1 MFEKIQNDY
10 IQAMKNKET
19 LKKSALNYLIAQIKN
34 KKIELQRDP
43 NDEEIISIIKKEVKS
58 LNEAISFLEKANKPE
73 ELQEEKEKKLI
84 LEHYLPATLNEEQTK
99 TLIVATISK
108 LNITD
113 LKTQRGLLM
122 KELMATHKAELDTAL
137 LNSLINTMLY
147 SFIYIQIQDEKN
159 KNPDYLITITLTTWK
174 YFFCSRC

>member
-1 MFEKIQNDY
+1 MFEKIQKDY
-10 IQAMKNKET
+10 IWAMKNKET

-43 NDEEIISIIKKEVKS
+43 NDEEIISVIKKEVKS

-84 LEHYLPATLNEEQTK
+84 LENYLPATLNEEQTK
-99 TLIVATISK
+99 SLIESVIRN

-122 KELMATHKAELDTAL
+122 KELMATHKAELNTAL
-137 LNSLINTMLY
+137 LNSLINTML
-147 SFIYIQIQDEKN
+147 
-159 KNPDYLITITLTTWK
+159 
-174 YFFCSRC
+174 

>member
-1 MFEKIQNDY
+1 
-10 IQAMKNKET
+10 MKNKET

-43 NDEEIISIIKKEVKS
+43 NDEEIVALIKKEVKS

-84 LEHYLPATLNEEQTK
+84 LESYLPATLDEEQTK
-99 TLIVATISK
+99 ALIVATISK

-137 LNSLINTMLY
+137 LNSLINTML
-147 SFIYIQIQDEKN
+147 
-159 KNPDYLITITLTTWK
+159 
-174 YFFCSRC
+174 

>member
-1 MFEKIQNDY
+1 MFEKIQKDY
-10 IQAMKNKET
+10 IWAMKNKET

-43 NDEEIISIIKKEVKS
+43 NDEEIIALIKKEVKS
-58 LNEAISFLEKANKPE
+58 LNETISFLEKANKPE

-84 LEHYLPATLNEEQTK
+84 LESYLPATLDEEQTK
-99 TLIVATISK
+99 ALIVATISK

-137 LNSLINTMLY
+137 LNSLINTML
-147 SFIYIQIQDEKN
+147 
-159 KNPDYLITITLTTWK
+159 
-174 YFFCSRC
+174 

>member
-58 LNEAISFLEKANKPE
+58 LNETISFLEKANKPE
-73 ELQEEKEKKLI
+73 ELQEEKEKKLV
-84 LEHYLPATLNEEQTK
+84 LEYYLPATLNEEQTK

-122 KELMATHKAELDTAL
+122 KELMATHKTALDPAL
-137 LNSLINTMLY
+137 LNSLINTML
-147 SFIYIQIQDEKN
+147 
-159 KNPDYLITITLTTWK
+159 
-174 YFFCSRC
+174 

>member
-1 MFEKIQNDY
+1 
-10 IQAMKNKET
+10 MKNKET

-34 KKIELQRDP
+34 KKIEHQRDP
-43 NDEEIISIIKKEVKS
+43 NDEEIISVIKKEVKS

-84 LEHYLPATLNEEQTK
+84 LENYLPATLNEEQTK
-99 TLIVATISK
+99 SLIESVIRN

-122 KELMATHKAELDTAL
+122 KELMATHKTELDPAL
-137 LNSLINTMLY
+137 LNALINTML
-147 SFIYIQIQDEKN
+147 
-159 KNPDYLITITLTTWK
+159 
-174 YFFCSRC
+174 

>member
-1 MFEKIQNDY
+1 
-10 IQAMKNKET
+10 MKNKEI

-43 NDEEIISIIKKEVKS
+43 NDEEIVALIKKEVKS

-84 LEHYLPATLNEEQTK
+84 LESYLPATLDEEQTK
-99 TLIVATISK
+99 ALIVATISK

-113 LKTQRGLLM
+113 LKTQRGPLM
-122 KELMATHKAELDTAL
+122 KELMSTHKAELDTAL
-137 LNSLINTMLY
+137 LNSLINTML
-147 SFIYIQIQDEKN
+147 
-159 KNPDYLITITLTTWK
+159 
-174 YFFCSRC
+174 

>member
-1 MFEKIQNDY
+1 MFEKIQKDY
-10 IQAMKNKET
+10 IWAMKNKET

-43 NDEEIISIIKKEVKS
+43 NDEEIISLIKKEVKS

-84 LEHYLPATLNEEQTK
+84 LESYLPATLDEEQTK
-99 TLIVATISK
+99 ALIIATISK

-137 LNSLINTMLY
+137 LNSLINTML
-147 SFIYIQIQDEKN
+147 
-159 KNPDYLITITLTTWK
+159 
-174 YFFCSRC
+174 

>member
-1 MFEKIQNDY
+1 MFNKIQNDY

-43 NDEEIISIIKKEVKS
+43 NDEEIISVIKKEVKS

-84 LEHYLPATLNEEQTK
+84 LESYLPATLDEEQTK
-99 TLIVATISK
+99 ALIVATISK

-137 LNSLINTMLY
+137 LNSLINTML
-147 SFIYIQIQDEKN
+147 
-159 KNPDYLITITLTTWK
+159 
-174 YFFCSRC
+174 

>member
-1 MFEKIQNDY
+1 
-10 IQAMKNKET
+10 MKNKET

-43 NDEEIISIIKKEVKS
+43 NDEEIFSVIKKEVKS

-84 LEHYLPATLNEEQTK
+84 LESYLPATLDEEQTK
-99 TLIVATISK
+99 ALIVATISK

-137 LNSLINTMLY
+137 LNSLINTML
-147 SFIYIQIQDEKN
+147 
-159 KNPDYLITITLTTWK
+159 
-174 YFFCSRC
+174 

>member
-1 MFEKIQNDY
+1 MFEKIQKDY
-10 IQAMKNKET
+10 IWAMKNKET

-43 NDEEIISIIKKEVKS
+43 NDEEIIFLIKKEVKS

-73 ELQEEKEKKLI
+73 ELEEEKEKKLI
-84 LEHYLPATLNEEQTK
+84 LENYLPATLNEGQTK
-99 TLIVATISK
+99 SLIETVIRN

-122 KELMATHKAELDTAL
+122 KELMAAHKTALDPAL
-137 LNSLINTMLY
+137 LNSLINTML
-147 SFIYIQIQDEKN
+147 
-159 KNPDYLITITLTTWK
+159 
-174 YFFCSRC
+174 

>member
-1 MFEKIQNDY
+1 MFEKIQKDY
-10 IQAMKNKET
+10 IWAMKNKEV

-122 KELMATHKAELDTAL
+122 KELMAAHKTELDPAL
-137 LNSLINTMLY
+137 LNSLINTML
-147 SFIYIQIQDEKN
+147 
-159 KNPDYLITITLTTWK
+159 
-174 YFFCSRC
+174 

>member
-1 MFEKIQNDY
+1 MFNKIQNDY
-10 IQAMKNKET
+10 IQAMKDKET

-73 ELQEEKEKKLI
+73 ELQEENEKKLI
-84 LEHYLPATLNEEQTK
+84 LEHYLPANLNEEQTK
-99 TLIVATISK
+99 SLIESAIRN

-122 KELMATHKAELDTAL
+122 KELMATHKTELDPAL
-137 LNSLINTMLY
+137 LNSLINTML
-147 SFIYIQIQDEKN
+147 
-159 KNPDYLITITLTTWK
+159 
-174 YFFCSRC
+174 

>member
-43 NDEEIISIIKKEVKS
+43 NDEEIISLIKKEVKS

-73 ELQEEKEKKLI
+73 ELQEEKDKKLI

-99 TLIVATISK
+99 SLIESAIRN

-122 KELMATHKAELDTAL
+122 KELMATHKTELDPAL
-137 LNSLINTMLY
+137 LNSLINTML
-147 SFIYIQIQDEKN
+147 
-159 KNPDYLITITLTTWK
+159 
-174 YFFCSRC
+174 

>member
-1 MFEKIQNDY
+1 MFKKIQNDY

-43 NDEEIISIIKKEVKS
+43 NDEEVIFLIKKEVKS

-73 ELQEEKEKKLI
+73 ELEEEKEKKLI
-84 LEHYLPATLNEEQTK
+84 LENYLPATLNEGQTK
-99 TLIVATISK
+99 SLIETVIRN

-122 KELMATHKAELDTAL
+122 KELMAAHKTALDPAL
-137 LNSLINTMLY
+137 LNSLINTML
-147 SFIYIQIQDEKN
+147 
-159 KNPDYLITITLTTWK
+159 
-174 YFFCSRC
+174 

>member
-1 MFEKIQNDY
+1 MFEKIQKDY
-10 IQAMKNKET
+10 IWAMKNKET

-43 NDEEIISIIKKEVKS
+43 NDEEIVALIKKEVKS

-84 LEHYLPATLNEEQTK
+84 LESYLPATLDEEQTK
-99 TLIVATISK
+99 ALIVATISK

-122 KELMATHKAELDTAL
+122 KELMSTHKAELDTAL
-137 LNSLINTMLY
+137 LNSLINTML
-147 SFIYIQIQDEKN
+147 
-159 KNPDYLITITLTTWK
+159 
-174 YFFCSRC
+174 

>member
-1 MFEKIQNDY
+1 
-10 IQAMKNKET
+10 MKNKEI

-43 NDEEIISIIKKEVKS
+43 NDEEIVALIKKEVKS

-84 LEHYLPATLNEEQTK
+84 LESYLPATLDEEQTK
-99 TLIVATISK
+99 ALIVATISK

-122 KELMATHKAELDTAL
+122 KEIMATHKAELDTAL
-137 LNSLINTMLY
+137 LNSLINTML
-147 SFIYIQIQDEKN
+147 
-159 KNPDYLITITLTTWK
+159 
-174 YFFCSRC
+174 

>member
-1 MFEKIQNDY
+1 
-10 IQAMKNKET
+10 MKNKEI

-43 NDEEIISIIKKEVKS
+43 NDEEIIALIKKEVKS

-73 ELQEEKEKKLI
+73 ELQEEKDKKLI
-84 LEHYLPATLNEEQTK
+84 LESYLPATLDEEQTK
-99 TLIVATISK
+99 ALIVATISK

-122 KELMATHKAELDTAL
+122 KELMATHKAELDTTL
-137 LNSLINTMLY
+137 LNSLINTML
-147 SFIYIQIQDEKN
+147 
-159 KNPDYLITITLTTWK
+159 
-174 YFFCSRC
+174 

>member
-1 MFEKIQNDY
+1 MFEKIQKDY
-10 IQAMKNKET
+10 IWAMKNKET

-122 KELMATHKAELDTAL
+122 KELMAAHKTELDPAL
-137 LNSLINTMLY
+137 LNSLINTML
-147 SFIYIQIQDEKN
+147 
-159 KNPDYLITITLTTWK
+159 
-174 YFFCSRC
+174 

>member
-73 ELQEEKEKKLI
+73 ELQEEKEKKQI
-84 LEHYLPATLNEEQTK
+84 LENYLPATLNEEQTK

-122 KELMATHKAELDTAL
+122 KELMAAHKTELDPAL
-137 LNSLINTMLY
+137 LNSLINTML
-147 SFIYIQIQDEKN
+147 
-159 KNPDYLITITLTTWK
+159 
-174 YFFCSRC
+174 

>member
-1 MFEKIQNDY
+1 
-10 IQAMKNKET
+10 MKNKEI

-43 NDEEIISIIKKEVKS
+43 NDEEIVALIKKEVKS

-84 LEHYLPATLNEEQTK
+84 LESYLPATLNEEQTK
-99 TLIVATISK
+99 TLIVATISN

-122 KELMATHKAELDTAL
+122 KELIATHKTELDPAL
-137 LNSLINTMLY
+137 LNSLINTML
-147 SFIYIQIQDEKN
+147 
-159 KNPDYLITITLTTWK
+159 
-174 YFFCSRC
+174 

>member
-1 MFEKIQNDY
+1 MFNKIQNDY

-99 TLIVATISK
+99 SLIESAIRN

-122 KELMATHKAELDTAL
+122 KELMATHKTELDPAL
-137 LNSLINTMLY
+137 LNSLINTML
-147 SFIYIQIQDEKN
+147 
-159 KNPDYLITITLTTWK
+159 
-174 YFFCSRC
+174 

>member
-10 IQAMKNKET
+10 IQAMKDKET

-43 NDEEIISIIKKEVKS
+43 NDEEIISLIKKEVKS
-58 LNEAISFLEKANKPE
+58 LNEAISFLDKATKPE

-84 LEHYLPATLNEEQTK
+84 LENYLPATLNEEQTK

-122 KELMATHKAELDTAL
+122 KELMAAHKTELDPAL
-137 LNSLINTMLY
+137 LNSLINTML
-147 SFIYIQIQDEKN
+147 
-159 KNPDYLITITLTTWK
+159 
-174 YFFCSRC
+174 

>member
-1 MFEKIQNDY
+1 MFEKIQKDY
-10 IQAMKNKET
+10 IWAMKNKEI

-43 NDEEIISIIKKEVKS
+43 NDEEIVALIKKEVKS

-84 LEHYLPATLNEEQTK
+84 LESYLPATLDEEQTK
-99 TLIVATISK
+99 ALIVATISK

-122 KELMATHKAELDTAL
+122 KELIATHNEELDTAL
-137 LNSLINTMLY
+137 LNSLINTML
-147 SFIYIQIQDEKN
+147 
-159 KNPDYLITITLTTWK
+159 
-174 YFFCSRC
+174 

>member
-1 MFEKIQNDY
+1 MFNKIQNDY

-73 ELQEEKEKKLI
+73 ELQEEKEKKQI
-84 LEHYLPATLNEEQTK
+84 LENYLPATLNEEQTK

-122 KELMATHKAELDTAL
+122 KELMAAHKTELDRAL
-137 LNSLINTMLY
+137 LNSLINTML
-147 SFIYIQIQDEKN
+147 
-159 KNPDYLITITLTTWK
+159 
-174 YFFCSRC
+174 

>member
-84 LEHYLPATLNEEQTK
+84 LENYLPATLNEEQTK

-122 KELMATHKAELDTAL
+122 KELMAAHKTELDRAL
-137 LNSLINTMLY
+137 LNSLINTML
-147 SFIYIQIQDEKN
+147 
-159 KNPDYLITITLTTWK
+159 
-174 YFFCSRC
+174 

>member
-43 NDEEIISIIKKEVKS
+43 NDEEIISLIKKEVKS

-73 ELQEEKEKKLI
+73 ELEEEKEKKLI

-122 KELMATHKAELDTAL
+122 KELMATHKTELDPAL
-137 LNSLINTMLY
+137 LNSLINTML
-147 SFIYIQIQDEKN
+147 
-159 KNPDYLITITLTTWK
+159 
-174 YFFCSRC
+174 

>member
-1 MFEKIQNDY
+1 MFNKIQNDY

-58 LNEAISFLEKANKPE
+58 LTEANSFLEKANKPE
-73 ELQEEKEKKLI
+73 ELQEEKEKKQI
-84 LEHYLPATLNEEQTK
+84 LENYLPATLNEEQTK

-122 KELMATHKAELDTAL
+122 KELMAAHKTELDPAL
-137 LNSLINTMLY
+137 LNSLINTML
-147 SFIYIQIQDEKN
+147 
-159 KNPDYLITITLTTWK
+159 
-174 YFFCSRC
+174 

>member
-84 LEHYLPATLNEEQTK
+84 LENYLPATLNEEQTK

-122 KELMATHKAELDTAL
+122 KELMATHKTELDPAL
-137 LNSLINTMLY
+137 LNALINTML
-147 SFIYIQIQDEKN
+147 
-159 KNPDYLITITLTTWK
+159 
-174 YFFCSRC
+174 

>member
-1 MFEKIQNDY
+1 MFEKIQKDY

-43 NDEEIISIIKKEVKS
+43 NDEEIISVIKKEVKS

-84 LEHYLPATLNEEQTK
+84 LESYLPATLDEEQTK
-99 TLIVATISK
+99 TLIVTTISK

-122 KELMATHKAELDTAL
+122 KELMATHKAELDPAL
-137 LNSLINTMLY
+137 LNSLINTML
-147 SFIYIQIQDEKN
+147 
-159 KNPDYLITITLTTWK
+159 
-174 YFFCSRC
+174 

>member
-43 NDEEIISIIKKEVKS
+43 NDEEIVALIKKEVKS

-73 ELQEEKEKKLI
+73 ELQEEKEKKLV
-84 LEHYLPATLNEEQTK
+84 LEDYLPATLNEEQTK

-122 KELMATHKAELDTAL
+122 KELMATHKTELDPAL
-137 LNSLINTMLY
+137 LNALINTML
-147 SFIYIQIQDEKN
+147 
-159 KNPDYLITITLTTWK
+159 
-174 YFFCSRC
+174 

>member
-1 MFEKIQNDY
+1 MFNKIQNDY

-43 NDEEIISIIKKEVKS
+43 NDEEIISLIKKEVKS

-73 ELQEEKEKKLI
+73 ELQEEKEKKQI
-84 LEHYLPATLNEEQTK
+84 LENYLPATLNEEQTK
-99 TLIVATISK
+99 TLIVDTISK

-113 LKTQRGLLM
+113 LKTQRGLVM
-122 KELMATHKAELDTAL
+122 KELMAAHKTELDPAL
-137 LNSLINTMLY
+137 LNSLINTML
-147 SFIYIQIQDEKN
+147 
-159 KNPDYLITITLTTWK
+159 
-174 YFFCSRC
+174 